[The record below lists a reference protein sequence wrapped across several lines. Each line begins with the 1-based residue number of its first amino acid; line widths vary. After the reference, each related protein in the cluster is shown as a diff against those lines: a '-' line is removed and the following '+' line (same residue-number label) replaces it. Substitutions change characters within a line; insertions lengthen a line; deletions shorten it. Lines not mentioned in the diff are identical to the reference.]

1 MPHQSKRPFKRSFNL
16 GIIQAA
22 VLAEIGLTIE
32 EARQSLKASRRVANQ
47 VFVEAVR
54 QNFLWEK
61 MRFSATKGTGCVG
74 VTLRKTKGALYDYV
88 YVERQNGAFLTPL
101 PCAEIEISRHRA
113 KAILQAIL
121 TTPEIRLPIP
131 SAVRIVLGDRTKP
144 KPREI
149 RSPFTLQE
157 LIYTRRRNQLN
168 GNMLVYTPQDRLN
181 ILTGAAGALTY
192 DHRTGFLYRP

>member
-16 GIIQAA
+16 GIIQAVA
-22 VLAEIGLTIE
+22 LNELGLTIE
-32 EARQSLKASRRVANQ
+32 QARQSRHASYYVANR
-47 VFVEAVR
+47 VLIEAIR

-61 MRFSATKGTGCVG
+61 MTSSVSKKRDFLDVA
-74 VTLRKTKGALYDYV
+74 LRKKKGALYDYV

-101 PCAEIEISRHRA
+101 PCAEIEISKHRA

-131 SAVRIVLGDRTKP
+131 SEVRIGLGDRTKP

-149 RSPFTLQE
+149 RSPFTFQE
-157 LIYTRRRNQLN
+157 LIYARRRKKLN

-181 ILTGAAGALTY
+181 VLTGAAGALTY

>member
-16 GIIQAA
+16 GIIQAVA
-22 VLAEIGLTIE
+22 LNELGLTIE
-32 EARQSLKASRRVANQ
+32 QARQSRHASYYVANR
-47 VFVEAVR
+47 VLIEAIR

-61 MRFSATKGTGCVG
+61 MTSSVSKKRDFLDVA
-74 VTLRKTKGALYDYV
+74 LRKKKGALYDYV

-101 PCAEIEISRHRA
+101 PCAEIEISKHRA

-131 SAVRIVLGDRTKP
+131 SEVRIVLGDRTKP

-149 RSPFTLQE
+149 RSPFTFQE
-157 LIYTRRRNQLN
+157 LIYARRRKKLN

-181 ILTGAAGALTY
+181 VLTGAAGALTY

>member
-121 TTPEIRLPIP
+121 TTPEMTLPIP
-131 SAVRIVLGDRTKP
+131 SEVRIVVGDRTKP
-144 KPREI
+144 KPQEI
-149 RSPFTLQE
+149 RSPFTFQE
-157 LIYTRRRNQLN
+157 LVYARRRKQLN

-181 ILTGAAGALTY
+181 VLTGAAGALTY

>member
-88 YVERQNGAFLTPL
+88 YVERQQGAFLTPL
-101 PCAEIEISRHRA
+101 PCVEIEISRHRA

-131 SAVRIVLGDRTKP
+131 SEVRIALGDRTKP

-157 LIYTRRRNQLN
+157 IMYARKRKKLN
-168 GNMLVYTPQDRLN
+168 GNVLVYTPQDRFN

-192 DHRTGFLYRP
+192 SHTTGFLYRP

>member
-1 MPHQSKRPFKRSFNL
+1 MPHQSKRPFKRSYNL
-16 GIIQAA
+16 GIVQAA
-22 VLAEIGLTIE
+22 VLAELGLTIE
-32 EARQSLKASRRVANQ
+32 QARQSKHASYCVTNQ
-47 VFVEAVR
+47 VFIEAIR

-61 MRFSATKGTGCVG
+61 TTVSVTKGKDSLG

-101 PCAEIEISRHRA
+101 PCVEIEISRHRA
-113 KAILQAIL
+113 KAMLQAIL
-121 TTPEIRLPIP
+121 TTPEMTFPIP
-131 SAVRIVLGDRTKP
+131 SEVRIALGDRSKP

-157 LIYTRRRNQLN
+157 IVYARRRKTLN
-168 GNMLVYTPQDRLN
+168 GNILVYTPQDRLN

-192 DHRTGFLYRP
+192 SHTTGFLYRP

>member
-1 MPHQSKRPFKRSFNL
+1 M
-16 GIIQAA
+16 
-22 VLAEIGLTIE
+22 LAEIGLTIE

-131 SAVRIVLGDRTKP
+131 SEVRIVLGDRTKP

-149 RSPFTLQE
+149 CSPFTLHE
-157 LIYTRRRNQLN
+157 LIYTRRRKQLN

>member
-16 GIIQAA
+16 GIVQAS

-88 YVERQNGAFLTPL
+88 YIERQNGAFLTPL
-101 PCAEIEISRHRA
+101 PCVEIEISRHRA

-121 TTPEIRLPIP
+121 TTPEIRFPIP
-131 SAVRIVLGDRTKP
+131 SEVRIALGDRTKP

-157 LIYTRRRNQLN
+157 IMYARKRKKLN

-192 DHRTGFLYRP
+192 SHATGFLYRP

>member
-16 GIIQAA
+16 GVVQAVA
-22 VLAEIGLTIE
+22 LAEIGLTIE

-101 PCAEIEISRHRA
+101 PCVEIEISRHRA

-121 TTPEIRLPIP
+121 TTPEITFPIP
-131 SAVRIVLGDRTKP
+131 SEVRIALGDRTKP

-157 LIYTRRRNQLN
+157 IMYARKRKKLN
-168 GNMLVYTPQDRLN
+168 GNVLVYTPQDRFN

>member
-22 VLAEIGLTIE
+22 VLTEIGLTIE

-131 SAVRIVLGDRTKP
+131 SEVRIVLGDRTKP

-157 LIYTRRRNQLN
+157 LIYTRRRKQLN
-168 GNMLVYTPQDRLN
+168 GNMIVYTPQDRLN
-181 ILTGAAGALTY
+181 VLTGAAGALTY

>member
-1 MPHQSKRPFKRSFNL
+1 MTSSVSKKRDFL
-16 GIIQAA
+16 D
-22 VLAEIGLTIE
+22 
-32 EARQSLKASRRVANQ
+32 VA
-47 VFVEAVR
+47 
-54 QNFLWEK
+54 
-61 MRFSATKGTGCVG
+61 
-74 VTLRKTKGALYDYV
+74 LRKKKGALYDYV

-101 PCAEIEISRHRA
+101 PCAEIEISKHRA

-131 SAVRIVLGDRTKP
+131 SEVRIGLGDRTKP

-157 LIYTRRRNQLN
+157 LIYARRRKKLN

-181 ILTGAAGALTY
+181 VLTGAAGALTY

>member
-16 GIIQAA
+16 GVIQAA
-22 VLAEIGLTIE
+22 VLGELGLTIE

-101 PCAEIEISRHRA
+101 PCAEIEISRRRA

-121 TTPEIRLPIP
+121 TTPEMTLPVP
-131 SAVRIVLGDRTKP
+131 SDVRIVLGDRTKP

-149 RSPFTLQE
+149 RSPFTFQE
-157 LIYTRRRNQLN
+157 LVYARRRKQLN

-181 ILTGAAGALTY
+181 VLTGAAGALTY
-192 DHRTGFLYRP
+192 DHKTGFLYRP

>member
-16 GIIQAA
+16 GIVQAS

-121 TTPEIRLPIP
+121 TTPEMTLPIP
-131 SAVRIVLGDRTKP
+131 SEVRIVLGDRTKP

-149 RSPFTLQE
+149 RSPFTFQE
-157 LIYTRRRNQLN
+157 LVYARRRKKLN

-181 ILTGAAGALTY
+181 VLTGAAGALTY

>member
-121 TTPEIRLPIP
+121 TTPEMTLPIP
-131 SAVRIVLGDRTKP
+131 SEVRIVLGDRTKP

-149 RSPFTLQE
+149 RSPFTFQE
-157 LIYTRRRNQLN
+157 LVYAQRRKKLN

-181 ILTGAAGALTY
+181 VLTGAAGALTY

>member
-16 GIIQAA
+16 GIVQAS

-121 TTPEIRLPIP
+121 TTPEMTLPIP
-131 SAVRIVLGDRTKP
+131 SEVRIVLGDRTKP

-149 RSPFTLQE
+149 RSPFTFQE
-157 LIYTRRRNQLN
+157 LAYARRRKKLN

-181 ILTGAAGALTY
+181 VLTGAAGALTY

>member
-22 VLAEIGLTIE
+22 VLGELGLTIE
-32 EARQSLKASRRVANQ
+32 EARQSLKVSRRVANQ

-61 MRFSATKGTGCVG
+61 MTFSSTKGTGCVG

-88 YVERQNGAFLTPL
+88 HVERQQGAFLTPL
-101 PCAEIEISRHRA
+101 PCVEIEISRHRA

-121 TTPEIRLPIP
+121 TTPEMTFPIP
-131 SAVRIVLGDRTKP
+131 SEVRIALGDRTKP

-157 LIYTRRRNQLN
+157 IMYARKRKQLN
-168 GNMLVYTPQDRLN
+168 GNMIVYTPQDRLN

-192 DHRTGFLYRP
+192 SHATGFLYRP

>member
-16 GIIQAA
+16 GVVQAVA
-22 VLAEIGLTIE
+22 LNELGLTIE
-32 EARQSLKASRRVANQ
+32 QARQSLHASYYVANR
-47 VFVEAVR
+47 VLIEAIR

-61 MRFSATKGTGCVG
+61 MTSSVSKKRDFLDVA
-74 VTLRKTKGALYDYV
+74 LRKKKGPLYDYV

-101 PCAEIEISRHRA
+101 PCVEIEISRHRA
-113 KAILQAIL
+113 KAILQAVL
-121 TTPEIRLPIP
+121 TTHEMTFPIP
-131 SAVRIVLGDRTKP
+131 SEVRIALGDRTKP

-157 LIYTRRRNQLN
+157 IMYARRRKTLN
-168 GNMLVYTPQDRLN
+168 GNMLVYTPQDRFN

-192 DHRTGFLYRP
+192 SHTTGFLYCP

>member
-16 GIIQAA
+16 GIVQAS
-22 VLAEIGLTIE
+22 VLAELGLTIE
-32 EARQSLKASRRVANQ
+32 QARHSKHASYCVANQ
-47 VFVEAVR
+47 VFIEAIR

-61 MRFSATKGTGCVG
+61 TTVSVAKGRDGLG

-101 PCAEIEISRHRA
+101 PCVEIEISRHRA
-113 KAILQAIL
+113 KAMLQAIL
-121 TTPEIRLPIP
+121 TTPEMTFPIP
-131 SAVRIVLGDRTKP
+131 SEVRIALGDRSKP

-157 LIYTRRRNQLN
+157 IVYARRRKTLN
-168 GNMLVYTPQDRLN
+168 GNILVYTPQDRLN

-192 DHRTGFLYRP
+192 SHTSGFLYRP

>member
-16 GIIQAA
+16 GVVQAVA
-22 VLAEIGLTIE
+22 LNELGLTIE
-32 EARQSLKASRRVANQ
+32 QARQSKHASYYVADRVLI
-47 VFVEAVR
+47 EAIR

-61 MRFSATKGTGCVG
+61 MTSSVSKKRDFLDVA
-74 VTLRKTKGALYDYV
+74 LRKKKGALYDYV
-88 YVERQNGAFLTPL
+88 YGERQNGAFLTPL
-101 PCAEIEISRHRA
+101 PCAEIEISKHRA

-131 SAVRIVLGDRTKP
+131 SEVRIGLGDRTKP

-157 LIYTRRRNQLN
+157 LIYARRRKKLN

-181 ILTGAAGALTY
+181 VLAGAAGALTY

>member
-16 GIIQAA
+16 GVVQAVA
-22 VLAEIGLTIE
+22 LNELGLTIE
-32 EARQSLKASRRVANQ
+32 QARQSKHASYYVADRVLI
-47 VFVEAVR
+47 EAIR

-61 MRFSATKGTGCVG
+61 MTSSVSKKRDFLDVA
-74 VTLRKTKGALYDYV
+74 LRKKKGALYDYV

-101 PCAEIEISRHRA
+101 PCAEIEISKHRA

-131 SAVRIVLGDRTKP
+131 SEVRIGLGDRTKP

-157 LIYTRRRNQLN
+157 LIYARRRKN
-168 GNMLVYTPQDRLN
+168 
-181 ILTGAAGALTY
+181 LTGTCSSIRHKT
-192 DHRTGFLYRP
+192 D

>member
-16 GIIQAA
+16 GIVQAS

-101 PCAEIEISRHRA
+101 PCAEIEISKHRA

-131 SAVRIVLGDRTKP
+131 SDVRIVLGDRTKP

-157 LIYTRRRNQLN
+157 LIYARRRKQLN

-181 ILTGAAGALTY
+181 VLTGAAGALTY

>member
-1 MPHQSKRPFKRSFNL
+1 MPHQSKRPFKRSFNV
-16 GIIQAA
+16 GIVQAA

-101 PCAEIEISRHRA
+101 PCVEIEISRHRA

-121 TTPEIRLPIP
+121 TTPEMTFPIP
-131 SAVRIVLGDRTKP
+131 SEVRIALGDRTKP

-157 LIYTRRRNQLN
+157 IMYARRRKTLN

-192 DHRTGFLYRP
+192 SHTTGFLYRP

>member
-16 GIIQAA
+16 GIVQAS

-121 TTPEIRLPIP
+121 TTPEMTLPIP
-131 SAVRIVLGDRTKP
+131 SEVRIVLGDRTKP

-149 RSPFTLQE
+149 RSPFTFQE
-157 LIYTRRRNQLN
+157 LAYARRRKKLN
-168 GNMLVYTPQDRLN
+168 GNMLVYTPKDRLN
-181 ILTGAAGALTY
+181 VLTGAAGALTY

>member
-16 GIIQAA
+16 GIVQAS

-61 MRFSATKGTGCVG
+61 MKFSATKGTGCVG

-121 TTPEIRLPIP
+121 TTPEMTLPIP
-131 SAVRIVLGDRTKP
+131 SEVRIVLGDRTKP

-149 RSPFTLQE
+149 RSPFTFQE
-157 LIYTRRRNQLN
+157 LAYARRRKKLN

-181 ILTGAAGALTY
+181 VLTGAAGALTY

>member
-131 SAVRIVLGDRTKP
+131 SEVRIVLGDRTKP

-157 LIYTRRRNQLN
+157 LIYTRRRKQLN

>member
-121 TTPEIRLPIP
+121 TTPEMTLPIP
-131 SAVRIVLGDRTKP
+131 SEVRIVLGDRTKP

-149 RSPFTLQE
+149 RSPFTFQE
-157 LIYTRRRNQLN
+157 LVYARRRKTLN

-181 ILTGAAGALTY
+181 VLTGAAGALTY
-192 DHRTGFLYRP
+192 SHTTGFLYRP

>member
-47 VFVEAVR
+47 VFVESVR

-74 VTLRKTKGALYDYV
+74 VTLRKTKGALLRLRV
-88 YVERQNGAFLTPL
+88 R
-101 PCAEIEISRHRA
+101 R
-113 KAILQAIL
+113 
-121 TTPEIRLPIP
+121 TPERSVSDPA
-131 SAVRIVLGDRTKP
+131 AVRGN
-144 KPREI
+144 
-149 RSPFTLQE
+149 
-157 LIYTRRRNQLN
+157 RNIP
-168 GNMLVYTPQDRLN
+168 TP
-181 ILTGAAGALTY
+181 GESHFAGHPHYA
-192 DHRTGFLYRP
+192 

>member
-16 GIIQAA
+16 GIVQAS

-131 SAVRIVLGDRTKP
+131 SEVRIALGDRTKP

-157 LIYTRRRNQLN
+157 IMYARRRKQLN

-181 ILTGAAGALTY
+181 VLTGAAGALTY
-192 DHRTGFLYRP
+192 SHTTGFLYRP

>member
-16 GIIQAA
+16 GIVQAVA
-22 VLAEIGLTIE
+22 LNELGLTIE
-32 EARQSLKASRRVANQ
+32 QARQSLHASYYVANR
-47 VFVEAVR
+47 VLIEAIR

-61 MRFSATKGTGCVG
+61 MTSSVSKKRDFLDVA
-74 VTLRKTKGALYDYV
+74 LRKKKGALYDYV

-101 PCAEIEISRHRA
+101 PCVEIEISRHRA

-121 TTPEIRLPIP
+121 TTPEIRLTIP
-131 SAVRIVLGDRTKP
+131 SDVRIAIGDRSKP
-144 KPREI
+144 RPREI

-157 LIYTRRRNQLN
+157 LVYARRRKKLN
-168 GNMLVYTPQDRLN
+168 GNMLIYTPQDRLN

>member
-16 GIIQAA
+16 GIIQAVA
-22 VLAEIGLTIE
+22 LNELGLTIE
-32 EARQSLKASRRVANQ
+32 QARQSRHASYYVANR
-47 VFVEAVR
+47 VLIEAIR

-61 MRFSATKGTGCVG
+61 MTSSVSKKRDFLDVA
-74 VTLRKTKGALYDYV
+74 LRKKKGALYDYV

-101 PCAEIEISRHRA
+101 PCAEIEISKHRA

-131 SAVRIVLGDRTKP
+131 SEVRIVLGDRTKP

-149 RSPFTLQE
+149 RSPITFQD
-157 LIYTRRRNQLN
+157 LIYARRRKKLN

-181 ILTGAAGALTY
+181 VLTGAAGALTY

>member
-121 TTPEIRLPIP
+121 TTPEMTLPIP
-131 SAVRIVLGDRTKP
+131 SEVRIVLGDRTKP

-149 RSPFTLQE
+149 RSPFTFQE
-157 LIYTRRRNQLN
+157 LVYARRRKQLN

-181 ILTGAAGALTY
+181 VLTGAAGALTY

>member
-16 GIIQAA
+16 GIVQAS

-121 TTPEIRLPIP
+121 TTPEMTLPIP
-131 SAVRIVLGDRTKP
+131 SEVRIALGDRTKP

-149 RSPFTLQE
+149 RSPFTFQE
-157 LIYTRRRNQLN
+157 LAYARRRKKLN

-181 ILTGAAGALTY
+181 VLTGAAGALTY

>member
-16 GIIQAA
+16 GIVQAS

-47 VFVEAVR
+47 VFAEAVR

-121 TTPEIRLPIP
+121 TTPEMTLPIP
-131 SAVRIVLGDRTKP
+131 SEVRIVLGDRTKP

-149 RSPFTLQE
+149 RSPFTFQE
-157 LIYTRRRNQLN
+157 LAYARRRKKLN

-181 ILTGAAGALTY
+181 VLTGAAGALTY

>member
-16 GIIQAA
+16 GIIQAVA
-22 VLAEIGLTIE
+22 LNELGLTIE
-32 EARQSLKASRRVANQ
+32 QARQSRHASYYVANR
-47 VFVEAVR
+47 VLIEAIR

-61 MRFSATKGTGCVG
+61 MTSSVSKKRDFLDVA
-74 VTLRKTKGALYDYV
+74 LRKKKGALYDYV

-101 PCAEIEISRHRA
+101 PCAEIEISKHRA

-131 SAVRIVLGDRTKP
+131 SEVRIVLGDRTKP

-149 RSPFTLQE
+149 RSPFTFQE
-157 LIYTRRRNQLN
+157 LIYVRRRKKLN

-181 ILTGAAGALTY
+181 VLTGAAGALTY